1 MCSTKCLHQIFV
13 THKGPLSLL
22 AMCSSPLSPSA
33 HLYSAASVG
42 SWAGNGLLLVAR
54 ITSRRNLI
62 FPFCKEIQLL
72 GHILNKP
79 IQHPSWASNGLGF
92 YSLSISCLQMRAR
105 KNLKTGP
112 QYMDANLFT
121 AQRCPA
127 KEASRTEFQ
136 SCRKGCL
143 VFFGFC
149 FCFCVWVFVCV
160 LFFFAQKQQLPTK
173 PYAGGVHP
181 CVHTEG
187 YLSLQNSHTLQVGS
201 SLP

>member
-13 THKGPLSLL
+13 THKGPLSQL

-33 HLYSAASVG
+33 RLYSAASVG

-54 ITSRRNLI
+54 ITSRQNLI
-62 FPFCKEIQLL
+62 FPFCKEIQIL

-92 YSLSISCLQMRAR
+92 YSLNISCLQMRAR

-112 QYMDANLFT
+112 QYMDAGLFT

-136 SCRKGCL
+136 SCRKRCL
-143 VFFGFC
+143 VFLC
-149 FCFCVWVFVCV
+149 FLFVCV
-160 LFFFAQKQQLPTK
+160 CGVFFFIKATASHQSICWWSVSMCPHRR
-173 PYAGGVHP
+173 VSI
-181 CVHTEG
+181 V
-187 YLSLQNSHTLQVGS
+187 QNLHTLQVGS